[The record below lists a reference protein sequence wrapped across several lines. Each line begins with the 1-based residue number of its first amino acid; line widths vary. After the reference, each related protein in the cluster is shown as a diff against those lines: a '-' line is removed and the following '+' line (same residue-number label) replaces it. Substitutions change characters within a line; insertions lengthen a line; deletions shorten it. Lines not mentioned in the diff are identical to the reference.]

1 MICEQVAEY
10 FLFSNNL
17 DNHNKFTAYCNNVDH
32 ILNFERL
39 KVLPYT
45 HQYFAYFSM
54 WLLHGYQFP
63 IPLSTASVIISINK
77 LLNKYI
83 RGVIKVSSPIYQYI

>member
-10 FLFSNNL
+10 FLFPNNL

-32 ILNFERL
+32 ILNSERL

-45 HQYFAYFSM
+45 RQDFAYFSI